1 MAQRGMAAAY
11 GVNKTHLEEPAE
23 KAPARLPELGNA
35 RKSMNGINSK
45 SSNNPNI
52 VSPQLRS
59 GTKSVKANDNNK
71 TTTTTADDS
80 AESGRV
86 NGFGQ

>member
-1 MAQRGMAAAY
+1 MAAAY
-11 GVNKTHLEEPAE
+11 GVNKSKEENQE

-35 RKSMNGINSK
+35 RKSMNGG
-45 SSNNPNI
+45 SNKESRIANIISPN
-52 VSPQLRS
+52 VRT
-59 GTKSVKANDNNK
+59 GTTSVRATDQNK

-86 NGFGQ
+86 NGHPTLF